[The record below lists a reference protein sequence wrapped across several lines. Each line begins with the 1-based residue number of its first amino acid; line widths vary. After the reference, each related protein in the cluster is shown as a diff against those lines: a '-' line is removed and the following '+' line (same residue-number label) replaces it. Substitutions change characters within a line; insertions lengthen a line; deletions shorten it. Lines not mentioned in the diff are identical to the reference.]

1 MDVTDP
7 STTTLTINVTREEF
21 ENKVYIY
28 RCFTFDSNLGFIN
41 DPNRVISNEVTVDP
55 PGESGLVYIIHTLPA
70 IITCHLTSM
79 PKMYYM

>member
-7 STTTLTINVTREEF
+7 STTTLTITVTIEEF
-21 ENKVYIY
+21 ENIYTY
-28 RCFTFDSNLGFIN
+28 RCIKFDLNVGFN

-70 IITCHLTSM
+70 IISCHLTSM
-79 PKMYYM
+79 PKTYYM